1 MDIEENENLRIA
13 INEIIDNQGLN
24 LIELSKK
31 NETSNETE
39 FVVINT
45 ITKGIYRSEDSYIG
59 VFLNFVNENSYPE
72 GLKKTLR
79 KKYKIENIYE
89 GEKYALCLSNNNI
102 YTFRIELYKKLFDI
116 INSIDTFISIET
128 QEMLIANEDKN
139 TLSALIIKTNIA
151 SFMLSGLLG
160 DDYEEEERVLLSEKL
175 EKSRPFFDFK
185 APINFEWNKLVGDKD
200 RQFERIC
207 ELLLQKEKNISRI
220 IPIGKTRASDR
231 GRDFEVYEKVES
243 FGNGEEKKWLVQCKF
258 SENSI
263 SPNHISGWTDRVIEH
278 NYYGFWLMT
287 NNDITPSL
295 FDQFKDVEKNEKFN
309 IKTKFWQRSDFYVKL
324 NVHSEIFTKNDIF
337 EL

>member
-1 MDIEENENLRIA
+1 M
-13 INEIIDNQGLN
+13 
-24 LIELSKK
+24 
-31 NETSNETE
+31 
-39 FVVINT
+39 
-45 ITKGIYRSEDSYIG
+45 
-59 VFLNFVNENSYPE
+59 
-72 GLKKTLR
+72 
-79 KKYKIENIYE
+79 
-89 GEKYALCLSNNNI
+89 CLSNNNI

-220 IPIGKTRASDR
+220 IPIGKL
-231 GRDFEVYEKVES
+231 EHQI
-243 FGNGEEKKWLVQCKF
+243 EEETSKFMKKLSLLEMERKKMV
-258 SENSI
+258 
-263 SPNHISGWTDRVIEH
+263 SP
-278 NYYGFWLMT
+278 M
-287 NNDITPSL
+287 
-295 FDQFKDVEKNEKFN
+295 Q
-309 IKTKFWQRSDFYVKL
+309 
-324 NVHSEIFTKNDIF
+324 IFR
-337 EL
+337 E